1 MSTGQR
7 MIGGGVKVS
16 PLRFKRW
23 MPICSCANWVAGSYD
38 GTCPGIEVRTSLR
51 RDWPVAVFSSLAMRS
66 CRVCLALI
74 IGHPRRAQAGLTL
87 SPARELA
94 GPAVIAVKA
103 ALAPQRSEERR
114 VGKACRCGGSRE
126 ASSRRRHTR
135 WPRDWSSDVCSSD
148 LTSLR
153 RDWPVAVFSSL
164 AMRSCR
170 VCLALIIGHPRRAQA
185 GLTLSPARELAGP
198 AVIAVKAALAPQGLN
213 HVQAVA
219 NGALFFRQL
228 GLINSAKIDRGG
240 LGPDTHSVADDDA
253 RVELHFEISAQ

>member
-38 GTCPGIEVRTSLR
+38 STCPGIEVRTSSR

-87 SPARELA
+87 SPA
-94 GPAVIAVKA
+94 
-103 ALAPQRSEERR
+103 
-114 VGKACRCGGSRE
+114 
-126 ASSRRRHTR
+126 H
-135 WPRDWSSDVCSSD
+135 
-148 LTSLR
+148 
-153 RDWPVAVFSSL
+153 
-164 AMRSCR
+164 
-170 VCLALIIGHPRRAQA
+170 
-185 GLTLSPARELAGP
+185 ELAGP

-213 HVQAVA
+213 HVQAVV

-253 RVELHFEISAQ
+253 RVELHFEISAQSR